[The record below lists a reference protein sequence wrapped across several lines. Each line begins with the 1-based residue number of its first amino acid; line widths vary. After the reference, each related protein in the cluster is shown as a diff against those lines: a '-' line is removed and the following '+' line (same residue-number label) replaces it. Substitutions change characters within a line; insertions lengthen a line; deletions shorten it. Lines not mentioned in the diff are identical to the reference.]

1 MRLRVYIK
9 ILLLHL
15 FFIGLLT
22 PVVQAQIPAVLPTEA
37 EARAEAEKR
46 GLDEQVVR
54 AALQA
59 EGIDADN
66 YQNWTPEQ
74 ILKAEQIIKRLE
86 EENAA
91 MKEAEKPVVEE
102 GVLDTLPEDII
113 DNLPKDLTEVKLDSL
128 IELDQDSIL
137 LDSIREKMIY
147 GHDIFKMG
155 DVRVFRQSSEV
166 NAPGSYIL
174 ASGDEITIS
183 IFGNS
188 QLEEKHEVRA
198 DGYIRALNGRERLL
212 MRGIS
217 LDQAKQKIMRK
228 YSESYRFKPSEFE
241 VTLNQSRTVS
251 VNILGEVESS
261 GTVTMSALN
270 SAFNALVSIKGP
282 TEIGSVRKIKLIK
295 NKGGDVKELD
305 VYKYLTNPSF
315 KDDFFLEDNDVIH
328 VPVQG
333 NIITILGEVKRPMRY
348 ELLDN
353 EGLKALLKYS
363 GGLTDKAY
371 KKTFRVKRYEDD
383 VKKVSDIPYLDLLRS
398 NSDFELFDGDEIM
411 VDIVQEDPR
420 NFVSVVGEVINEGEF
435 EKVGG
440 MKLYDLLLL
449 ARLKPESRTDRA
461 YLIRSNPDGTKSY
474 EIVNLDAILGDKQ
487 SAENILLDDKDE
499 LIIWSKDRFA
509 DAMFVTIEGAIREE
523 GQIPF
528 DRSQNLRV
536 SDLLIFGGGLRRDAD
551 NIAIL
556 HRSDPLIPNEMQYIT
571 IRIDEILNNENSD
584 QNVTLDPFDKLY
596 IVSKNVFEEETF
608 IRVGGAVNKPGKFV
622 YGQGMA
628 IEDALTLANGFQLA
642 AATNNIEVSRII
654 IKDNEPTTTIIA
666 NLSVDRNFN
675 VVDGDDSNFML
686 QPFDNL
692 FVRYVPEFELQQ
704 NVSVTGE
711 IVYPGPYSIIDD
723 NESIT
728 SILKRAGGLTKEAFT
743 AGATLYRSQDSLG
756 YIVMRLDEVLKDP
769 NSIYNYILKDGDE
782 IRIPKQKDFVTIKGA
797 TRAKEVLA
805 DKIIG
810 RDSTVRVA
818 YHPGKNAS
826 WYIDYY
832 AGGISDQGKRNRIF
846 VEHPNGE
853 IKQTER
859 FLFWHKYPEV
869 RKGSVIKVGVDP
881 PKNLDETQKEEV
893 NWTKILGDSV
903 AQVTSIL
910 TLILLVQRLD

>member
-1 MRLRVYIK
+1 MIIQIDIKK
-9 ILLLHL
+9 ILLNILL
-15 FFIGLLT
+15 ICFLT
-22 PVVQAQIPAVLPTEA
+22 PVVAQQIPTQVPTEA
-37 EARAEAEKR
+37 EARSELAKR
-46 GLDEQVVR
+46 GIDEAVME
-54 AALQA
+54 AALRA
-59 EGIDADN
+59 EGIDPEN
-66 YQNWTPEQ
+66 MQNLTPAQVQKVIE
-74 ILKAEQIIKRLE
+74 ITKRLE
-86 EENAA
+86 AEASTAAVDEE
-91 MKEAEKPVVEE
+91 KSTTT
-102 GVLDTLPEDII
+102 LDTIPEDII
-113 DNLPKDLTEVKLDSL
+113 DNIPRDLTDLKLDSL
-128 IELDQDSIL
+128 LELNQDSIL
-137 LDSIREKMIY
+137 LDSIRQKMIY
-147 GHDIFKMG
+147 GHDIFKTG
-155 DVRVFRQSSEV
+155 DVRIFKQSSEI

-198 DGYIRALNGRERLL
+198 DGYIRILNGRVRLL
-212 MRGIS
+212 MRGSS
-217 LDQAKQKIMRK
+217 LDQVKQKILRA
-228 YSESYRFKPSEFE
+228 YSDYYRFKPSEFE

-251 VNILGEVESS
+251 INILGDVENP

-305 VYKYLTNPSF
+305 VYKYLTDPRF
-315 KDDFFLEDNDVIH
+315 VDDFFLEDNDIIH

-333 NIITILGEVKRPMRY
+333 KVVTIIGEVKRPMRY
-348 ELLDN
+348 ELLDK

-363 GGLTDKAY
+363 GGLTDRAY

-383 VKKVSDIPYLDLLRS
+383 VKKVSDIPYLDLVRS
-398 NSDFELFDGDEIM
+398 NGDFELLDGDEIM
-411 VDIVQEDPR
+411 VDVVKEDPR
-420 NFVSVVGEVINEGEF
+420 NFVSVIGEVINEGEF
-435 EKVGG
+435 EKSGG

-449 ARLKPESRTDRA
+449 ARLKPESRTDKA
-461 YLIRSNPDGTKSY
+461 YLIRTNPDGTYSY
-474 EIVNLDAILGDKQ
+474 EILNIDEVLRDKNSSENLILEDR
-487 SAENILLDDKDE
+487 DE
-499 LIIWSKDRFA
+499 LVIWSKDRFA
-509 DAMFVTIEGAIREE
+509 DAMFVTVEGAIREE

-528 DRSQNLRV
+528 DRAQNLRV
-536 SDLLIFGGGLRRDAD
+536 LDLLEFGGGLRRDAD

-571 IRIDEILNNENSD
+571 VRIDEILKDGASE
-584 QNVTLDPFDKLY
+584 QNVTLEPFDKLY

-608 IRVGGAVNKPGKFV
+608 IRVGGAVNQSGTFV
-622 YGQGMA
+622 YGKGMT

-675 VVDGDDSNFML
+675 VIDGEDSKFVL

-704 NVSVTGE
+704 NVTVQGE

-756 YIVMRLDEVLKDP
+756 YIVMRLDEVIKDP
-769 NSIYNYILKDGDE
+769 KSIYNYILKNGDV
-782 IRIPKQKDFVTIKGA
+782 ITIPKQKDFVTIKGA

-805 DKIIG
+805 DKIVG

-832 AGGISDQGKRNRIF
+832 AGGISEKGKKNRIF

-859 FLFWHKYPEV
+859 FLFWRKYPEV
-869 RKGSVIKVGVDP
+869 RKGSVIKVGVEP
-881 PKNLDETQKEEV
+881 PKTIEEGQKEEV

>member
-1 MRLRVYIK
+1 MRIQIDIKK
-9 ILLLHL
+9 ILLNVLL
-15 FFIGLLT
+15 VCFLT
-22 PVVQAQIPAVLPTEA
+22 PVVAQQIPNRVPTEA
-37 EARAEAEKR
+37 EARTELEKR
-46 GLDEQVVR
+46 GLDEDVVR
-54 AALQA
+54 EALMA
-59 EGIDADN
+59 EGIDPDNLQDLPPAQIVKVQTIIQRLEAEAAANADSS
-66 YQNWTPEQ
+66 TPET
-74 ILKAEQIIKRLE
+74 
-86 EENAA
+86 
-91 MKEAEKPVVEE
+91 
-102 GVLDTLPEDII
+102 GLDTIPEDII
-113 DNLPKDLTEVKLDSL
+113 DNIPRDLTELKIDSL
-128 IELDQDSIL
+128 MEINQDSIL

-147 GHDIFKMG
+147 GHDLFKTG
-155 DVRVFRQSSEV
+155 NIRVFKQSNEV
-166 NAPGSYIL
+166 SAPGSYIL
-174 ASGDEITIS
+174 ASGDEITVS

-188 QLEEKHEVRA
+188 QIEEKHEVRP
-198 DGYIRALNGRERLL
+198 DGYIRFVDGRQRLL
-212 MRGIS
+212 MRGLS
-217 LDQAKQKIMRK
+217 LDKAKLSIMRA
-228 YSESYRFKPSEFE
+228 YSEYYRFRPSEFE

-261 GTVTMSALN
+261 GTVTISALN
-270 SAFNALVSIKGP
+270 TAFNALVSIKGP

-295 NKGGDVKELD
+295 NKGGEVKDLD

-315 KDDFFLEDNDVIH
+315 VDDFFLEDNDVIH

-333 NIITILGEVKRPMRY
+333 KIITIIGEVKRPMRY
-348 ELLDN
+348 ELLDD

-371 KKTFRVKRYEDD
+371 KKTLRVKRYEDD
-383 VKKVSDIPYLDLLRS
+383 LKKVSDIPYLDLVRS
-398 NSDFELFDGDEIM
+398 NGDFKLLDGDEIM
-411 VDIVQEDPR
+411 VDIVKEDPR
-420 NFVSVVGEVINEGEF
+420 NFVSVTGEVINEGEF
-435 EKVGG
+435 EKSGG

-449 ARLKPESRTDRA
+449 ARLKPESRTDKA
-461 YLIRSNPDGTKSY
+461 YLIRSNSDGTYSY
-474 EIVNLDAILGDKQ
+474 EIVSIDEVLRDK
-487 SAENILLDDKDE
+487 SSNENVVLEDKDE

-509 DAMFVTIEGAIREE
+509 DAMYVTIEGAIREE

-528 DRSQNLRV
+528 DRAQNLRV
-536 SDLLIFGGGLRRDAD
+536 LDLLEFGGGLRRDAD

-571 IRIDEILNNENSD
+571 VRVDEILKDGSSD
-584 QNVTLDPFDKLY
+584 QNVTLEPFDKLY

-608 IRVGGAVNKPGKFV
+608 IRVGGAVNQSGEFV
-622 YGQGMA
+622 YGKDMT

-675 VVDGDDSNFML
+675 VIDGEDSKFVL

-704 NVSVTGE
+704 NVRVSGE

-728 SILKRAGGLTKEAFT
+728 SILKRAGGMTKEAFT

-769 NSIYNYILKDGDE
+769 KSIYNYILKDGDL
-782 IRIPKQKDFVTIKGA
+782 ITIPKQQDFVTIKGA

-805 DKIIG
+805 DKIVG

-818 YHPGKNAS
+818 FHPGKNAR

-832 AGGISDQGKRNRIF
+832 AGGISEQGKKNRIF

-853 IKQTER
+853 IKQTQR
-859 FLFWHKYPEV
+859 FLFWHKFPEV
-869 RKGSVIKVGVDP
+869 RKGSVIKVGVKP
-881 PKNLDETQKEEV
+881 PRTIEETEKEEV

-903 AQVTSIL
+903 AQITSIL